1 MPGRPKGVAAQQLFG
16 LSHAS
21 SAQST
26 DARSQRDMAAVR
38 TAVDTGLPS
47 GSADDVDHGVSYLL
61 MLTPV

>member
-1 MPGRPKGVAAQQLFG
+1 MQQLFG

-21 SAQST
+21 GAQST